1 MFSILCL
8 CRKFKL
14 VWGPLAGA
22 RGSVVAAAGSAR
34 AARYARLRLFP
45 LILVLELGTTS
56 CWFEKRTTARVFV
69 PPPPVA
75 RPNVASVVPEIPP
88 APEIELDSEMPQ
100 IEGLPESLPPAVGPP
115 PPAPRRTPPPARAT
129 VPPPAVIPPEPQP
142 TPPRLGQIFTAEQL
156 REYNRSLDE
165 SLDRVKR
172 LLGSVAGKSL
182 TPELAQIVGRIQ
194 TFQKQAEQ
202 AREQDLVTAVNL
214 ARRADLLAQDLVKRL
229 P

>member
-1 MFSILCL
+1 MS
-8 CRKFKL
+8 
-14 VWGPLAGA
+14 
-22 RGSVVAAAGSAR
+22 
-34 AARYARLRLFP
+34 RLRQLP
-45 LILVLELGTTS
+45 LILALSLGTTS
-56 CWFEKRTTARVFV
+56 CWFQKKTAARVFV
-69 PPPPVA
+69 PPPPAA
-75 RPNVASVVPEIPP
+75 RPSVASVVPEIPP

-100 IEGLPESLPPAVGPP
+100 IEGFPESLPTAVAP
-115 PPAPRRTPPPARAT
+115 PPATPRRTPPPVRAT
-129 VPPPAVIPPEPQP
+129 APPPAVIPPEPP
-142 TPPRLGQIFTAEQL
+142 PMPRLGQIFTADQL

-165 SLDRVKR
+165 SLDRVRR